1 MPLLDDLKALLQLQL
16 IDTRIDRLKAAIAAL
31 DTGAQVAASYS
42 LKKSEA
48 VEKRSVANKA
58 QAAQHDAE
66 LKLASIEAKASQ
78 VNKTLYGG
86 TVTGSRELDNLQKE
100 LEMLARQKSTV
111 EDEVLVVMEIA
122 SEAVAAADTAES
134 ELAAL
139 AQEYRTVRT
148 AFQLRQEELSGQVER
163 LAPDRDAALQAV
175 ANPELLGRYDQ
186 IRSKRGGVGAALLGP
201 DASCG
206 ACHTSVSSQQV
217 ERAQAGTQVNL
228 CENCG
233 RILVWGQKAG

>member
-1 MPLLDDLKALLQLQL
+1 LQALLQLQL
-16 IDTRIDRLKAAIAAL
+16 IDTRIDRLKAAIAVL
-31 DTGAQVAASYS
+31 DTGAQLAADYN
-42 LKKSEA
+42 KKKTEA
-48 VEKRSVANKA
+48 VEKRSLANKA
-58 QAAQHDAE
+58 QAAQHETE
-66 LKLASIEAKASQ
+66 LKLSSIETKASQ

-111 EDEVLVVMEIA
+111 EDEVLTAMEAA
-122 SEAVAAADTAES
+122 SEAVAAADTAEA

-139 AQEYRTVRT
+139 AQEYRKVRT
-148 AFQLRQEELSGQVER
+148 AFQLRQEELTLQIDR
-163 LAPDRDAALQAV
+163 LAPDRDDALQAV
-175 ANPELLGRYDQ
+175 ANPNLLSRYDQ
-186 IRSKRGGVGAALLGP
+186 IRGKRAGVGAALLGT

-217 ERAQAGTQVNL
+217 EHALTGAIITV

-233 RILVWGQKAG
+233 RILVPGKRV